1 MGSKMVYRYRPMRLV
16 PTMTTRV
23 IIVPGSF
30 CVDGDIMGGRRGRQQ
45 VIGSNLG

>member
-30 CVDGDIMGGRRGRQQ
+30 CVKGDIMGGGQGRQQ
-45 VIGSNLG
+45 AIEPILG